1 MTAKLRTNRKMS
13 NDLDMAIEMVNLTD
27 RKNND
32 FGYCYT
38 SRTVGEPSARVAG
51 LFILQSLERF
61 G

>member
-1 MTAKLRTNRKMS
+1 MS

-38 SRTVGEPSARVAG
+38 SRTVGKPSARVAG